1 MKAAKSCTIIHLS
14 ANPARVGVSNHK
26 GQKMKDKWRQKQQ
39 RKIMF
44 WVVLVALLLAVAMEA
59 LIALRNYLRLH

>member
-1 MKAAKSCTIIHLS
+1 TRNRCT
-14 ANPARVGVSNHK
+14 RRGKGWCGVSN
-26 GQKMKDKWRQKQQ
+26 QKSQRMKDKWRQKQE

-44 WVVLVALLLAVAMEA
+44 WVVLVALLLATTVEG

>member
-1 MKAAKSCTIIHLS
+1 
-14 ANPARVGVSNHK
+14 
-26 GQKMKDKWRQKQQ
+26 MKDKWRQKQQ